1 MHTFP
6 VKDPLTTDPDI
17 MGGEPVVKGTRIP
30 ASLLYEL
37 IYNRGY
43 PLEVL
48 EKEYPS
54 LDMRK
59 LLKFRLLIESVRAQE
74 KKA

>member
-1 MHTFP
+1 MFIP
-6 VKDPLTTDPDI
+6 VRDPLSTNPQI
-17 MGGEPVVKGTRIP
+17 LGGDTVVKGTRIP

-37 IYNRGY
+37 IYRRGY
-43 PLEVL
+43 PLEVI

-54 LDMRK
+54 LDMQK
-59 LLKFRLLIESVRAQE
+59 LLKFRLLIESLNAKK